1 MRGSVVRIFFSSL
14 FFLFLST
21 QSLASQLEPF
31 KATYTARYNGISVT
45 ATRELTGQ
53 EGSWRLDFNTFALFA
68 SIKEYSRFISQDGNI
83 TPYHYEYR
91 RKGLGRDRGTILS
104 FEPDKGMV
112 FNVSNPERDMENVS
126 PNILDKL
133 SYQMQLTLD
142 VAAGKENL
150 QYEVADGK
158 KIRKY
163 TFAKEGTEVVKTP
176 MGKVE
181 AIKVRRVRDADSE
194 RETTVWIAPQW
205 NYALVKLVQREENGK
220 KYQITLKK
228 LSINGKSVGAG
239 Q

>member
-1 MRGSVVRIFFSSL
+1 MRGSVVRIFISSL
-14 FFLFLST
+14 FFLLLSS
-21 QSLASQLEPF
+21 QSIASQLEPF

-53 EGSWRLDFNTFALFA
+53 EGNWRLDFKTSALFA
-68 SIKEYSRFISQDGNI
+68 SIKEYSRFTNQDGSI

-91 RKGLGRDRGTILS
+91 RKGLGRDRGTVLS
-104 FEPDKGMV
+104 FEPDKNMV
-112 FNVSNPERDMENVS
+112 LNVSNPERDMENVS

-133 SYQMQLTLD
+133 SYQMQLALD

-163 TFAKEGTEVVKTP
+163 TFAQEGTEVVKTP
-176 MGKVE
+176 MGKIE

-205 NYALVKLVQREENGK
+205 NYALVKLVQLEENGK
-220 KYQITLKK
+220 KYQITLKN
-228 LSINGKSVGAG
+228 LSINGKTVGAG

>member
-1 MRGSVVRIFFSSL
+1 MRIFISSL
-14 FFLFLST
+14 FILLLSG

-31 KATYTARYNGISVT
+31 KATYTARFNGISVT
-45 ATRELTGQ
+45 ATRQLTGQ
-53 EGSWRLDFNTFALFA
+53 EGNWRLDFSTHALFA
-68 SIKEYSRFISQDGNI
+68 SIKEYSRFTDRDGNI
-83 TPYHYEYR
+83 TPHHYEYR
-91 RKGLGRDRGTILS
+91 RKGLGRDRGTILN

-112 FNVSNPERDMENVS
+112 LNISKPERDMQDV
-126 PNILDKL
+126 PPHILDKL
-133 SYQMQLTLD
+133 SYQMQLALD

-150 QYEVADGK
+150 QYEIADGK

-163 TFAKEGTEVVKTP
+163 TFAREGSEILQTP

-181 AIKVRRVRDADSE
+181 TIKVRRVRDANSE

-220 KYQITLKK
+220 RYQITLKK
-228 LSINGKSVGAG
+228 LSISGKSVGAG